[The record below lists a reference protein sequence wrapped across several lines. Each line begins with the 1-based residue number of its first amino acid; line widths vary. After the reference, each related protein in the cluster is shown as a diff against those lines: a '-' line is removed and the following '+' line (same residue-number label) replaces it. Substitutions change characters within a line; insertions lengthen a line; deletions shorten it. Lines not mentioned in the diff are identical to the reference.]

1 MLFPLTTA
9 LCSVIFFHIYE
20 SEPSVGFGLLLCEF
34 ILLLF
39 DVVAIWIL
47 DYLDRQQIAIQDNII
62 LRRSIK
68 QEKESMEALVEAYS
82 EQRKKTHDFQ
92 NQLSII
98 YGLALQEV
106 PNGKVVQYVRS
117 LLKKETIPIL
127 VTKTGRNVVD
137 ILLTQKHSVAV
148 KNEIDF
154 QFQLD
159 DLSGFPLSDE
169 DLIVVLRIS
178 LTTH

>member
-1 MLFPLTTA
+1 M
-9 LCSVIFFHIYE
+9 
-20 SEPSVGFGLLLCEF
+20 
-34 ILLLF
+34 
-39 DVVAIWIL
+39 
-47 DYLDRQQIAIQDNII
+47 
-62 LRRSIK
+62 
-68 QEKESMEALVEAYS
+68 EAYS

-169 DLIVVLRIS
+169 DLIVVLSNLIDNALNAYSGNKPLQFEMRI
-178 LTTH
+178 LLC